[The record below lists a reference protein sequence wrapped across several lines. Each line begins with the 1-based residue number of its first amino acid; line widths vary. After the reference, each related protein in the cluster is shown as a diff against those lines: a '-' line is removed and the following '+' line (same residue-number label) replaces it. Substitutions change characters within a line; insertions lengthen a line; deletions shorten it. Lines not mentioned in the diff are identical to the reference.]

1 MAQAIQESAVSEKGR
16 TESGEYEST
25 SQSEDVNVNKNG
37 NNRENFNPTH
47 QRSSEYNCGKNIFN
61 EQDVSKSSDTQIPRN
76 EVLIQ
81 YNIYGPV
88 PLSPIQEE
96 SWSEF
101 SDLVK
106 GLLNLTIKY

>member
-1 MAQAIQESAVSEKGR
+1 MAQAIQESAISEKGH
-16 TESGEYEST
+16 TEKNEYGST
-25 SQSEDVNVNKNG
+25 SQSEDQNVGKTG

-61 EQDVSKSSDTQIPRN
+61 EQDVNKISDPQIPRN
-76 EVLIQ
+76 EVLIH
-81 YNIYGPV
+81 YNMYGV
-88 PLSPIQEE
+88 IPLSPIQEE

-106 GLLNLTIKY
+106 G